1 MHFEREI
8 AASVTYLGSSAAIDC
23 LAADPYW
30 PKWDAPWWHMLLLHE
45 MGHTSLIPGNI
56 LREFVAALDRYPVK
70 IFPIQP
76 GDLPQGVDPHRG
88 TPCHCQLG
96 NVYQVLA
103 AAGIDVDRELPW
115 IRAWFLRYQM
125 ADGGLTC
132 DNDAY
137 LVTDECPS
145 SMVGTIAAFEAILL
159 YTPRLW
165 TREESAFLDAGARFL
180 MDRRLMQ
187 GSATKHNA
195 AERLSAEKWLRVCFP
210 RYYYYDIL
218 RGLSALLIWSEKTGS
233 AVPSSVVDGV
243 VNQLRQSFPDDSVR
257 CERLSYEGIGTI
269 YRAPSGEWI
278 KQRPAPL
285 AKTFPLLDATSAVGQ
300 PSPFLSR
307 QWREAMD
314 RLQRLQLDAQ
324 QQ

>member
-1 MHFEREI
+1 MQFEREV
-8 AASVTYLGSSAAIDC
+8 AASVSYLCSSEASDC
-23 LAADPYW
+23 LSADVYW

-45 MGHTSLIPGNI
+45 MGHANLIPKGI
-56 LREFVAALDRYPVK
+56 LREFVAALDSYPVK
-70 IFPIQP
+70 IFPIHP

-115 IRAWFLRYQM
+115 IKAWFLRYQM

-145 SMVGTIAAFEAILL
+145 SMVGTIAAFEAVLL
-159 YTPRLW
+159 YTPRPW
-165 TREESAFLDAGARFL
+165 TREETAFLDAGARFL

-195 AERLSAEKWLRVCFP
+195 AERLSAETWLSVCFP
-210 RYYYYDIL
+210 RYYYYDVL
-218 RGLSALLIWSEKTGS
+218 RGLSALLIWSEKTG
-233 AVPSSVVDGV
+233 AVVPSSVIDGV
-243 VNQLRQSFPDDSVR
+243 VDRLHRRFPDDCVR

-269 YRAPSGEWI
+269 YRAQSGEWI
-278 KQRPAPL
+278 KKRPAPL
-285 AKTFPLLDATSAVGQ
+285 ASTFPLLDVTSVVGR

-307 QWREAMD
+307 QWREARE
-314 RLQRLQLDAQ
+314 RLRRLRSGA
-324 QQ
+324 

>member
-1 MHFEREI
+1 MEFEREI
-8 AASVTYLGSSAAIDC
+8 AASVAYLASSAAVDC
-23 LAADPYW
+23 LAADTYW

-45 MGHTSLIPGNI
+45 MGHTRLIPGSI

-70 IFPIQP
+70 IFPIHP
-76 GDLPQGVDPHRG
+76 GDLPDGVDPHRG
-88 TPCHCQLG
+88 YPCHCQLG

-115 IRAWFLRYQM
+115 IRPWFLRYQM

-137 LVTDECPS
+137 LITDECPS
-145 SMVGTIAAFEAILL
+145 SMVGTIAAFESILL
-159 YTPRLW
+159 YTPRPW
-165 TREESAFLDAGARFL
+165 TREETAFLDAAARFL
-180 MDRRLMQ
+180 MGRRLMQ

-195 AERLSAEKWLRVCFP
+195 AERVSAETWLHVCFP
-210 RYYYYDIL
+210 RYYYYDVL

-233 AVPSSVVDGV
+233 VVPSSDVEGV
-243 VNQLRQSFPDDSVR
+243 VNHLRYRFPDDVIH

-269 YRAPSGEWI
+269 YRAPGGEWI

-285 AKTFPLLDATSAVGQ
+285 ASTFPLLTATSIVGR

-307 QWREAMD
+307 QWREAKD
-314 RLQRLQLDAQ
+314 RLQKLRRDA
-324 QQ
+324 